1 MPSEPTPS
9 EVQAALR
16 RVRKFYDLG
25 CKSLERSPGRM
36 QYGMMRDE
44 ASHFG
49 LSEELLR
56 KARQFAD
63 PEQGYTKDEL
73 RVIFAKCSKAGFP
86 LGTTH
91 VIRWL
96 TIPKRRRARI
106 ERLTITERWNLS
118 RLEAEIALEFGSRKA
133 GGRRRRIP
141 ADSLGILIQLEGLCD
156 AWRRWCESLG
166 RDPDDKEKQR
176 TDRDLPASVRRRLSV
191 ATKGVAELQG
201 VVTAEIQRQKPNRTS
216 RLAATVA
223 AASA

>member
-1 MPSEPTPS
+1 MPNEPTPS

-25 CKSLERSPGRM
+25 CKSLGRVPGRM
-36 QYGMMRDE
+36 EYGRMRDE

-63 PEQGYTKDEL
+63 PQGYTPKEL
-73 RVIFAKCSKAGFP
+73 NAVLSQCRKAGFA

-141 ADSLGILIQLEGLCD
+141 ADSLGVLIQLESLCD
-156 AWRRWCESLG
+156 GWRRWRESLV
-166 RDPDDKEKQR
+166 REPDDADKQSV
-176 TDRDLPASVRRRLSV
+176 DRDLPSSVRRRLSV
-191 ATKGVAELQG
+191 VTKDVAELQ
-201 VVTAEIQRQKPNRTS
+201 VLVAAEIQRRKPNRSS
-216 RLAATVA
+216 RLVA
-223 AASA
+223 MY